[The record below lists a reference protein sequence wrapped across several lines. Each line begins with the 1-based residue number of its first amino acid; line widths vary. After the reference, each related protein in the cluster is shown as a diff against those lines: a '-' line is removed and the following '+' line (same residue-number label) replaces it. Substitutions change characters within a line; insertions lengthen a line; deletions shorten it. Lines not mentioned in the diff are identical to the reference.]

1 MKSLTTKET
10 HFMDINELQKQ
21 WKEDSYIDPDNLHME
36 SLKIPQ
42 LHSKYYEIFNNT
54 LLLKKKAQ
62 DEKNKIRLKKYEYYT
77 GKADPEEYKDV
88 YQKKIRDKE
97 HLQNCMNADED
108 ISKASLKIEYYD
120 TILDYLSD
128 ILKMI
133 HNRSFQ
139 IKNSLEYQKYI
150 SGYG

>member
-1 MKSLTTKET
+1 
-10 HFMDINELQKQ
+10 MDINEIQKM
-21 WKEDSYIDPDNLHME
+21 WKEDSKIDPDNLHLE

-42 LHSKYYEIFNNT
+42 LHSKYYEIFNNI
-54 LLLKKKAQ
+54 LLLKKKAIE
-62 DEKNKIRLKKYEYYT
+62 DKNKIRLKKYEYYT

-97 HLQNCMNADED
+97 HLQNCMGADED

-120 TILDYLSD
+120 AILSYLSD

-133 HNRSFQ
+133 HSRTYQ
-139 IKNSLEYQKYI
+139 IKSSIDYQKYI

>member
-10 HFMDINELQKQ
+10 HFMDINEIQKM
-21 WKEDSYIDPDNLHME
+21 WKEDSYIDPDNLHLE

-42 LHSKYYEIFNNT
+42 LHSKYYEIFNNI
-54 LLLKKKAQ
+54 LLLKKKAIE
-62 DEKNKIRLKKYEYYT
+62 DKNKIRLKKYEYYT
-77 GKADPEEYKDV
+77 GKADPEDYKDV

-97 HLQNCMNADED
+97 HLQNCMSADDD
-108 ISKASLKIEYYD
+108 ISKASLKIEYYE
-120 TILDYLSD
+120 TILNYLSD

-139 IKNSLEYQKYI
+139 IKNNLDYQKYI

>member
-1 MKSLTTKET
+1 M
-10 HFMDINELQKQ
+10 
-21 WKEDSYIDPDNLHME
+21 WKEDSFIDPDNLHLE

-42 LHSKYYEIFNNT
+42 LHSKYYEIFNNI
-54 LLLKKKAQ
+54 LLLKKKSLE
-62 DEKNKIRLKKYEYYT
+62 EKNKIKLKKYEYYT
-77 GKADPEEYKDV
+77 GKAEPEEYKEI

-108 ISKASLKIEYYD
+108 ISNASLKIEYYD
-120 TILDYLSD
+120 AMLNYLSD

-133 HNRSFQ
+133 HSRTYQ
-139 IKNSLEYQKYI
+139 VKNSIEYQKYI

>member
-1 MKSLTTKET
+1 MNIAEIQE
-10 HFMDINELQKQ
+10 M

-42 LHSKYYEIFNNT
+42 LHSKYYEIFNNI
-54 LLLKKKAQ
+54 LLLKKKAL

-120 TILDYLSD
+120 SILDFLSD

>member
-1 MKSLTTKET
+1 
-10 HFMDINELQKQ
+10 
-21 WKEDSYIDPDNLHME
+21 
-36 SLKIPQ
+36 
-42 LHSKYYEIFNNT
+42 
-54 LLLKKKAQ
+54 
-62 DEKNKIRLKKYEYYT
+62 
-77 GKADPEEYKDV
+77 
-88 YQKKIRDKE
+88 
-97 HLQNCMNADED
+97 MNADED

-120 TILDYLSD
+120 SILDFLSD

>member
-1 MKSLTTKET
+1 
-10 HFMDINELQKQ
+10 MDINELQKQ

>member
-1 MKSLTTKET
+1 MN
-10 HFMDINELQKQ
+10 INEIQSM
-21 WKEDSYIDPDNLHME
+21 WKEDSFIDPDNLHLE

-42 LHSKYYEIFNNT
+42 LHSKYYEIFNNI
-54 LLLKKKAQ
+54 LLLKKKSLE
-62 DEKNKIRLKKYEYYT
+62 EKNKIKLKKYEYYT
-77 GKADPEEYKDV
+77 GKAEPEEYKEI

-108 ISKASLKIEYYD
+108 ISNASLKIEYYD
-120 TILDYLSD
+120 AMLNYLSD

-133 HNRSFQ
+133 HSRTYQ
-139 IKNSLEYQKYI
+139 VKNSIEYQKYI

>member
-1 MKSLTTKET
+1 
-10 HFMDINELQKQ
+10 MDINELQKQ

-97 HLQNCMNADED
+97 HLQNCMSADED

-139 IKNSLEYQKYI
+139 IKNSLDYQKYI